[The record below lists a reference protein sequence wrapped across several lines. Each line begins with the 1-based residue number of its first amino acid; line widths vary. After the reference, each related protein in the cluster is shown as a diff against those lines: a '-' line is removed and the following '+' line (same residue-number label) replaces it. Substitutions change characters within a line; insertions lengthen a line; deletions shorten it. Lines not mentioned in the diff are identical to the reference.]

1 VTGLWF
7 TPGTPVSFTNK
18 TDRHNITEILL
29 KVALSTIKPK
39 PNILFRLFCILF
51 TVRLMRGN
59 YRSNGMVEVYHKS
72 KGWSTVCTNGFGQTE
87 AGNNT

>member
-1 VTGLWF
+1 
-7 TPGTPVSFTNK
+7 
-18 TDRHNITEILL
+18 
-29 KVALSTIKPK
+29 
-39 PNILFRLFCILF
+39 
-51 TVRLMRGN
+51 MRGN